1 MKEFIKRRAAVEI
14 RVAFGGI
21 YGLALVFGCFPP
33 AYLWASGSAVV
44 IAGLPVAIWYWI
56 LIAVLVGL
64 SLWAL
69 YWVEDVRGELDEA
82 RRPDTSADSAVTSPA
97 TPVEEVD

>member
-1 MKEFIKRRAAVEI
+1 MKEFIKRRDAGEI

-33 AYLWASGSAVV
+33 VYLWASGSAGV

-69 YWVEDVRGELDEA
+69 YWVEDIRGELDEI
-82 RRPDTSADSAVTSPA
+82 RRPSTLADSSITPSAM
-97 TPVEEVD
+97 PVEEVD

>member
-1 MKEFIKRRAAVEI
+1 MKEFIKRRDAVEI
-14 RVAFGGI
+14 RIAFGGI
-21 YGLALVFGCFPP
+21 YGLAFVFGCFPP

-44 IAGLPVAIWYWI
+44 IAGLPLAIWYWI

-69 YWVEDVRGELDEA
+69 YWIEDIRGELDETRQPNA
-82 RRPDTSADSAVTSPA
+82 RADSAVTSPA
-97 TPVEEVD
+97 MPVEEAD